1 MAMMIYRA
9 NELYNTPAKREENKP
24 AKRGKLGV
32 GKSHF
37 YEEIEPKLEK
47 VKLGEKAV
55 GYTDRSVDKVIKE
68 GIAAARADMVR

>member
-1 MAMMIYRA
+1 MIVA
-9 NELYNTPAKREENKP
+9 
-24 AKRGKLGV
+24 V
-32 GKSHF
+32 
-37 YEEIEPKLEK
+37 LEK